1 MPAKGLL
8 AVAVATALG
17 IMAALWLYPSSTDFA
32 AGNPHWQGTRW
43 SRNDLGIQGLRSA
56 ADLPAEARGTA
67 LIVIPAVAP
76 SDSDIDGLSRYV
88 TAGGVLIVMDDFG
101 QGNTVLARTGTVA
114 RFQGGLLADPLF
126 NYRNP
131 RFPLVTDF
139 AAAPAAAGMR
149 EIVLNR
155 GTVLEETAALTVLAR
170 SSPLSY
176 LDLNNNDRR
185 DGGEPGGPFP
195 VAASA
200 SVGAGTLVL
209 VSDPSLLANAMLPLG
224 QNHLFLEYLF
234 GFAGTSAQVYVD
246 EASLPRAPLDEAQAA
261 LARARAPLAYPP
273 LAFALAAAGLALP
286 LAILRKS
293 SGGRS

>member
-17 IMAALWLYPSSTDFA
+17 ITTALWFYPSSTDFA
-32 AGNPHWQGTRW
+32 AGNPRWQGTRW
-43 SRNDLGIQGLRSA
+43 SRTHLGIQGLRSSV
-56 ADLPAEARGTA
+56 DLPAEARGTA

-76 SDSDIDGLSRYV
+76 PASDVDRLLRYL

-101 QGNTVLARTGTVA
+101 RGNAVLARTGTAA
-114 RFQGGLLADPLF
+114 RFHGGLLADPLF

-131 RFPLVTDF
+131 RLPRITDF
-139 AAAPAAAGMR
+139 GPAAAAAGIR

-155 GTVLEETAALTVLAR
+155 GTALEETAALTVLAR

-176 LDLNNNDRR
+176 LDLNNDNRR
-185 DGGEPGGPFP
+185 DAEEAGGPFP
-195 VAASA
+195 VAAAA

-209 VSDPSLLANAMLPLG
+209 VSDPSLLVNDMLTLG
-224 QNHLFLEYLF
+224 QNRLFLEYLF
-234 GFAGTSAQVYVD
+234 RFAGTDAQVYLD
-246 EASLPRAPLDEAQAA
+246 EASLPRTPLDEAKAA